1 MKRSLL
7 TWVQATR
14 PQFFTVMILPI
25 MLGTMLAW
33 REFQVFSPVLLGLS
47 LLAGVLLHAATNVLN
62 DYFDHLNQADEFNT
76 EPLTPFAGG
85 SRMIQNQIL
94 TPKETY
100 YFGLMLLS
108 IAMAIGLILVWL
120 TGLGL
125 LWIGLI
131 GVLSAYFY
139 SAPPFA
145 FHSRGLGELLVGLN
159 FGILT
164 VLGAYYVQTQHF
176 DMLPIIAAIPLACLV
191 TAILYINEFPDYE
204 ADKKAG
210 KNTLVVRLGLSAAQS
225 IYVAL
230 IALSFIIVGMG
241 AFTGYFPL
249 ATVIVFI
256 SLIEAKNAIQVL
268 HQASDKPKEL
278 VPAIKNT
285 IELHLMMSIVLI
297 FSFYLPEGS
306 CFA

>member
-1 MKRSLL
+1 
-7 TWVQATR
+7 
-14 PQFFTVMILPI
+14 
-25 MLGTMLAW
+25 
-33 REFQVFSPVLLGLS
+33 
-47 LLAGVLLHAATNVLN
+47 
-62 DYFDHLNQADEFNT
+62 
-76 EPLTPFAGG
+76 
-85 SRMIQNQIL
+85 MIQKQIL
-94 TPKETY
+94 TPNETY
-100 YFGLMLLS
+100 YFGLSLFLLA
-108 IAMAIGLILVWL
+108 IIIGLVLVWM
-120 TGLGL
+120 TNLGL
-125 LWIGLI
+125 LWIGLV

-164 VLGAYYVQTQHF
+164 VLGAYYVQAQSF
-176 DMLPIIAAIPLACLV
+176 DTLPIIAAIPLACLV
-191 TAILYINEFPDYE
+191 TAILYINEFPDFE

-210 KNTLVVRLGLSAAQS
+210 KNTLVVRLGLDAARS
-225 IYVAL
+225 VFVAL
-230 IALSFIIVGMG
+230 VALSFIIVGMG
-241 AFTGYFPL
+241 AWTGFFPL

-268 HQASDKPKEL
+268 YQSTDQPQAL

>member
-1 MKRSLL
+1 MKPSVL

-14 PQFFTVMILPI
+14 PQFFTIMILPI
-25 MLGTMLAW
+25 TLGTMLAW
-33 REFQVFSPVLLGLS
+33 REEQVFSPILLGLS
-47 LLAGVLLHAATNVLN
+47 LLAGILLHAATNVLN
-62 DYFDHLNQADEFNT
+62 DYFDHLNQTDDFNT

-85 SRMIQNQIL
+85 SRMIQNNIL
-94 TPKETY
+94 TAKETL
-100 YFGLMLLS
+100 YFGLSLLFVA
-108 IAMAIGLILVWL
+108 IVIGLILVWL
-120 TGLGL
+120 SDWRL

-139 SAPPFA
+139 SAPPLA
-145 FHSRGLGELLVGLN
+145 LHSSGFGELLVGIN

-191 TAILYINEFPDYE
+191 TAILYINEFPDFE

-210 KNTLVVRLGLSAAQS
+210 KKTLVVRLGLESAQ
-225 IYVAL
+225 IVYVAL
-230 IALSFIIVGMG
+230 IAMSFIIVGMG
-241 AFTGYFPL
+241 VYTGYFPL
-249 ATVIVFI
+249 AAVIAFI

-268 HQASDKPKEL
+268 YQAADKPKEL

-285 IELHLMMSIVLI
+285 IELHFMMSVVLI